1 MAKMKSAALGPNL
14 LPRPR
19 RLALLA
25 LLVAVVY
32 GFLWPAVTGDMR
44 HYLVPWLDTILIRG
58 QLGAFAEP
66 FSNYTPPYL
75 YLLAMVSPLAG
86 LLGKVSLIKALSV
99 GATLLLV
106 LAVRH
111 LLKVSGCS
119 RNVEM
124 AIWVA
129 LLPSVAVNAAGFGQ
143 CDATWSAA
151 CVMAV
156 ASAISRKPL
165 AMLLWFGVAISF
177 KAQAIFLAPF
187 IAQRLL
193 SERTS
198 PALWPVPGL
207 VYVAAMLPAALAG
220 WPMSDLLTIYLR
232 QAEWNPQFISNA
244 ANLWAAVQYA
254 APTVGLAW
262 LWLGIAAAG
271 AASILFVIA
280 FRRVEGTPRN
290 LVALALLSAMLLP
303 FLLPKMHERFFFLA
317 DALALAFL
325 ALRRDPLGWA
335 VFLLVEIASAAA
347 LVGVLYR
354 LPLPPVLG
362 GVMMLAAI
370 LILAR
375 SLRYGSQVEHEY
387 EPLPLGRLDLA

>member
-1 MAKMKSAALGPNL
+1 MKSAALGPNL
-14 LPRPR
+14 MPQPR

-32 GFLWPAVTGDMR
+32 GFLWPAVTGDMS
-44 HYLVPWLDTILIRG
+44 HYLVPWLDTILRRG

-86 LLGKVSLIKALSV
+86 LLAKVSLIKALSV

-111 LLKVSGCS
+111 LLKVSRCS

-143 CDATWSAA
+143 CDAIWSAA

-156 ASAISRKPL
+156 ASAITRKPL
-165 AMLLWFGVAISF
+165 AMLLWFGVGISF

-193 SERTS
+193 SEKTS
-198 PALWPVPGL
+198 PA
-207 VYVAAMLPAALAG
+207 A
-220 WPMSDLLTIYLR
+220 
-232 QAEWNPQFISNA
+232 
-244 ANLWAAVQYA
+244 
-254 APTVGLAW
+254 
-262 LWLGIAAAG
+262 
-271 AASILFVIA
+271 
-280 FRRVEGTPRN
+280 
-290 LVALALLSAMLLP
+290 
-303 FLLPKMHERFFFLA
+303 
-317 DALALAFL
+317 
-325 ALRRDPLGWA
+325 
-335 VFLLVEIASAAA
+335 
-347 LVGVLYR
+347 
-354 LPLPPVLG
+354 
-362 GVMMLAAI
+362 
-370 LILAR
+370 
-375 SLRYGSQVEHEY
+375 
-387 EPLPLGRLDLA
+387 

>member
-1 MAKMKSAALGPNL
+1 MKPTALGPNV
-14 LPRPR
+14 LPRPP
-19 RLALLA
+19 RLALIA

-44 HYLVPWLDTILIRG
+44 DFLVPWLDTILTRG
-58 QLGAFAEP
+58 QVGAFAEP

-75 YLLAMVSPLAG
+75 YLLALVSPLAG
-86 LLGKVSLIKALSV
+86 LLSDISLIKALSV

-111 LLKVSGCS
+111 LLSVSGCS

-143 CDATWSAA
+143 CDAIWSAA

-156 ASAISRKPL
+156 ASAVSRRPV
-165 AMLLWFGVAISF
+165 AMLLWFGVGISF

-193 SERTS
+193 SERTPPLLWPL
-198 PALWPVPGL
+198 PAL
-207 VYVAAMLPAALAG
+207 VYIGAMLPAALAG
-220 WPMSDLLTIYLR
+220 WPVSDLLTIYLR
-232 QAEWNPQFISNA
+232 QAAWNPEFISNA
-244 ANLWAAVQYA
+244 SNLWAAVQRG
-254 APTVGLAW
+254 APVAGLEW
-262 LWLGIAAAG
+262 LWLGFAAAA
-271 AASILFVIA
+271 AASVLFVVA
-280 FRRVEGTPRN
+280 LRRLESTPLN

-317 DALALAFL
+317 DVLALAYV
-325 ALRRDPLGWA
+325 ALRRDRLGWA
-335 VFLLVEIASAAA
+335 VFLLVETASAAA
-347 LVGVLYR
+347 LIGVLYR
-354 LPLPPVLG
+354 LPLPPVIG

-370 LILAR
+370 LILGRALLYSVRVEPTR
-375 SLRYGSQVEHEY
+375 SAP
-387 EPLPLGRLDLA
+387 EPLLA